1 MSVRLTD
8 AQRLDWLQLIR
19 CDNVGPRTFRSLIN
33 KFGGAGA
40 ALAALPDL
48 LRQAKGE
55 RAIRIFSRDEA
66 EREIA
71 TAAKAGVRYVALG
84 EVHYPATLRAIDSPP
99 PLIAVRGQVDVLA
112 QPAVAIVGSRNA
124 SAAGLAMAERL
135 ARVLAK
141 EKIVVISGLARGID
155 AAAHR
160 ASLAN
165 GTIAALAGG
174 HARLYPAEHQE
185 LAQAI
190 CERGALISEMP
201 HEWEPRGRDFPRR
214 NRLVSGLA
222 LATVVVEA
230 ARRSGSLITARFAG
244 EQGREV
250 FAVPGSPLD
259 PRAEGTN
266 DLLRSGATLCT
277 RAEDILETIMPMI
290 EGGAPR
296 ADLFGEDRAISR
308 TEPLWDESD
317 LFDTGG
323 SAAPHT
329 MPDHEMNEPR
339 ESFEHAQPATT
350 DADAALARISSL
362 LGPSPINVD
371 DLARASQLPAQM
383 VHTALLELEIE
394 GRLARHGGNRVSLAP
409 GP

>member
-1 MSVRLTD
+1 MSLRLTD

-19 CDNVGPRTFRSLIN
+19 CDNVGPRTFRALVN

-40 ALAALPDL
+40 ALQALPDL

-55 RAIRIFSRDEA
+55 RAIRIYSRDEA
-66 EREIA
+66 EREIVG
-71 TAAKAGVRYVALG
+71 AAKAGIRYVALG
-84 EVHYPATLRAIDSPP
+84 EAHYPATLRAIDSPP
-99 PLIAVRGQVDVLA
+99 PMIAVRGRAEVLTR
-112 QPAVAIVGSRNA
+112 PAVAIVGSRNA

-135 ARVLAK
+135 GRALAK
-141 EKIVVISGLARGID
+141 EGIVIVSGLARGVD

-160 ASLAN
+160 ASLAS

-174 HARLYPAEHQE
+174 QARLYPPEHGE

-190 CERGALISEMP
+190 CENGALISEMP

-214 NRLVSGLA
+214 NRIVSGLA

-277 RAEDILETIMPMI
+277 RAEDILDIVGPMI

-296 ADLFGEDRAISR
+296 ADLFGEDAGLAR

-317 LFDTGG
+317 LFDVGA
-323 SAAPHT
+323 SATPHT
-329 MPDHEMNEPR
+329 LPDHEMSEPR
-339 ESFEHAQPATT
+339 EDFQHASAPPC
-350 DADAALARISSL
+350 DADAALERIASL
-362 LGPSPINVD
+362 LGPSPIGVD
-371 DLARASQLPAQM
+371 DLARAAQIPAQA
-383 VHTALLELEIE
+383 VHTALLELEID
-394 GRLARHGGNRVSLAP
+394 GRLSRHGGNRVSLAP
-409 GP
+409 RD

>member
-8 AQRLDWLQLIR
+8 TQRLDWLQLIR
-19 CDNVGPRTFRSLIN
+19 CDNVGPRTFRSLVN

-40 ALAALPDL
+40 ALAALPSL
-48 LRQAKGE
+48 LRNAKGE
-55 RAIRIFSRDEA
+55 RAIRIFARDEA
-66 EREIA
+66 EREIE

-84 EVHYPATLRAIDSPP
+84 EADYPATLRAIDSPP
-99 PLIAVRGQVDVLA
+99 PLIAVRGRVAALA

-141 EKIVVISGLARGID
+141 ERIVVISGLARGID

-174 HARLYPAEHQE
+174 HARLYPAEHKE
-185 LAQAI
+185 LAQQI
-190 CERGALISEMP
+190 CETGALISEMP

-214 NRLVSGLA
+214 NRIVSGLA

-244 EQGREV
+244 EQGRDV

-266 DLLRSGATLCT
+266 DLLRTGATLCT
-277 RAEDILETIMPMI
+277 RAEDIMEAILPMI

-296 ADLFGEDRAISR
+296 ADLFGEDAAISR

-317 LFDTGG
+317 LFDVGA
-323 SAAPHT
+323 SAAPQT

-339 ESFEHAQPATT
+339 ETFEHARPAIS
-350 DADAALARISSL
+350 DADAALERISAL
-362 LGPSPINVD
+362 LGPSPIGID
-371 DLARASQLPAQM
+371 DLTRAAQLPAQM
-383 VHTALLELEIE
+383 VHTALLELEMD
-394 GRLARHGGNRVSLAP
+394 GRLARHGGNRVSLTP
-409 GP
+409 EV